1 MAGTLNGKVAIVT
14 GASSGIGRG
23 IAERLGREGAA
34 VLVNYHS
41 DEAGAQETAKA
52 IRSAGG
58 QADIVQGDMRHHSD
72 TERLFQAC
80 LAGFGRPDILV
91 NNAGIGAMQPLAET
105 NEETFELVFGLNCR
119 GTLFCLKQA
128 SLHLKDEGR
137 VVNIGSSSAMYPW
150 PGTAMYAASKAAV
163 RSMTE
168 VAAVELG
175 SRRINVNMV
184 IPGITDTPMSRKI
197 PAAATKPVAEA
208 SPWKRLGTPED
219 IAAVVAFLVGPDA
232 LWVTGQA
239 ILANGGSGH

>member
-1 MAGTLNGKVAIVT
+1 MAILSGKIAIIT
-14 GASSGIGRG
+14 GSSSGIGRG
-23 IAERLGREGAA
+23 IAERLGADGAS

-41 DEAGAQETAKA
+41 DKSGAEETAAA
-52 IRSAGG
+52 IRASGAK
-58 QADIVQGDMRHHSD
+58 AEIVQGNMRHHSD
-72 TERLFQAC
+72 TEALFEAC
-80 LAGFGRPDILV
+80 FSAFGRPDILV
-91 NNAGIGAMQPLAET
+91 NNAGIGAMQPLADTDEA
-105 NEETFELVFGLNCR
+105 TFEQVFGLNCR

-128 SLHLKDEGR
+128 ALHLADEGR
-137 VVNIGSSSAMYPW
+137 VVNIGSSSASYPW
-150 PGTAMYAASKAAV
+150 PNTAMYAASKAAV

-168 VAAVELG
+168 VAAAELG
-175 SRRINVNMV
+175 TRRINVNMV

-197 PAAATKPVAEA
+197 PAEATQPVADA

>member
-1 MAGTLNGKVAIVT
+1 MGILSGKVAIVT

-23 IAERLGREGAA
+23 IAERLGRDGAS
-34 VLVNYHS
+34 VLINYHTDKS
-41 DEAGAQETAKA
+41 GAEETATVIRESGAKA
-52 IRSAGG
+52 EVA
-58 QADIVQGDMRHHSD
+58 QGDMRHHAD
-72 TERLFQAC
+72 TERLFSAC
-80 LAGFGRPDILV
+80 IATFGRPDILV

-105 NEETFELVFGLNCR
+105 DEETFEQVFGLNCR

-128 SLHLKDEGR
+128 SLHLADEGR
-137 VVNIGSSSAMYPW
+137 VVNIGSSSASFPW
-150 PGTAMYAASKAAV
+150 PNTAMYAASKAAV

-175 SRRINVNMV
+175 ARRINVNMV

-197 PAAATKPVAEA
+197 PTEATRPVAEA
-208 SPWKRLGTPED
+208 SPWKRLGTPDD

>member
-1 MAGTLNGKVAIVT
+1 MGILSDKVAIVT
-14 GASSGIGRG
+14 GSSSGIGRG
-23 IAERLGREGAA
+23 IAERLGRDGAS

-41 DEAGAQETAKA
+41 DKAGAEETAAA
-52 IRSAGG
+52 IRSSGSKAE
-58 QADIVQGDMRHHSD
+58 IVQGDMRHHVD
-72 TERLFQAC
+72 TETLFAAC
-80 LAGFGRPDILV
+80 LSAFGRPDILV

-105 NEETFELVFGLNCR
+105 DEETFEQVFGLNCR

-128 SLHLKDEGR
+128 ALHLKDEGR
-137 VVNIGSSSAMYPW
+137 VVNIGSSSATYPW
-150 PGTAMYAASKAAV
+150 PNTAMYAASKAAV

-168 VAAVELG
+168 VAAAELG
-175 SRRINVNMV
+175 ARRINVNMV

-197 PAAATKPVAEA
+197 PEEARKPVAEA